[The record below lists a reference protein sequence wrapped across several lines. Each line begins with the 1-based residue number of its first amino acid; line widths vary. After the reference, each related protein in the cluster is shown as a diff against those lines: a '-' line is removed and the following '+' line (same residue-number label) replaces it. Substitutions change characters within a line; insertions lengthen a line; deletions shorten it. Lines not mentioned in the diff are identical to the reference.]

1 MGVYPQ
7 SPSILVA
14 CSMKNPSSWGYLHWW
29 NPPDILQHALP
40 QQLSHIPQLA
50 TPFRSIEGTTQ
61 EHRRAPSGAIKA
73 GLFRV
78 APSQL
83 MLDQETEEKHHQ
95 GQGLRVF
102 EMLNFSIPPHWMKEY
117 EETMIPCLFVWRK
130 RKGVV
135 HGFLFEETLQISAN
149 ILKTD

>member
-1 MGVYPQ
+1 MMSCAESLFRLSCVTGCTAESRLYEM
-7 SPSILVA
+7 SIR
-14 CSMKNPSSWGYLHWW
+14 
-29 NPPDILQHALP
+29 QRP

-95 GQGLRVF
+95 GQGLRG
-102 EMLNFSIPPHWMKEY
+102 EGGPAEGCPAGACH
-117 EETMIPCLFVWRK
+117 
-130 RKGVV
+130 
-135 HGFLFEETLQISAN
+135 
-149 ILKTD
+149 